1 MTPVLLPS
9 GGRVEPRAHG
19 PLTPELLRCRDRLAR
34 RVAARVGPDGLL
46 RAPCESRVLESAL
59 ALWLLTAEGAAPRAR
74 RRLVRYLRDALDDSP
89 PDAVQR
95 ALGRAALGLAGAAGA
110 GRADRAAARA
120 PDAVDRVTADHVA
133 VDHLTADR
141 VTADHLM
148 ADHFT
153 AGRKRLMFGIL
164 LAELGVGEFP
174 RVRPEAYDMRG
185 QQSWLQLEMTSLKI
199 MAAYGT
205 GAPGLVTAADWAV
218 LAPAVR
224 PGPAW
229 ECNNLARLLGLLAL
243 RKHPAHRRAVRR
255 VLVDVLAGLRTD
267 GGLPFITGMGLF
279 ATATAGLALVRCGY
293 AGPLVDRMAEALA
306 GRQNPDGG
314 FGFHPGVT
322 QSDVDDTSYAVE
334 FLRGSGAARHRGRI
348 GAAERYLLDRRNPDG
363 GFPTYARGIPSEI
376 AMTAGAVNALAPN
389 PAHRAVVEH
398 GVRFIAAGQRPDGGF
413 GRGWSRNASNAVFRA
428 VLACDAVRAGA
439 APAARPELDLVR
451 RRAVGHLVATGNAD
465 GGWGH
470 RPGDPSDPISTAYAV
485 IALAGSAE
493 HGPLLGRAVRLLT
506 DRQQADGGYLSRPD
520 QAGPRPLL
528 YDVPALADVSVLLG
542 LAHVPAG
549 PARR

>member
-9 GGRVEPRAHG
+9 AGRVEPLAHG
-19 PLTPELLRCRDRLAR
+19 PHAHELLHRRDRLAR

-59 ALWLLTAEGAAPRAR
+59 ALWLLTAERAAPQAR
-74 RRLVRYLRDALDDSP
+74 RRLARYLRDTLDGRP

-95 ALGRAALGLAGAAGA
+95 ALGRAALGTAGP
-110 GRADRAAARA
+110 ADRAAARELV
-120 PDAVDRVTADHVA
+120 VDDFTAD
-133 VDHLTADR
+133 
-141 VTADHLM
+141 
-148 ADHFT
+148 
-153 AGRKRLMFGIL
+153 RKRLMFATL
-164 LAELGVGEFP
+164 LAELGAGEFP
-174 RVRPEAYDMRG
+174 RVRPEAYDVRG

-205 GAPGLVTAADWAV
+205 GAPGLVTGADWDV

-243 RKHPAHRRAVRR
+243 RKHPGRRPAVRR
-255 VLVDVLAGLRTD
+255 ALGDVLAGLGAD

-293 AGPLVDRMAEALA
+293 AGPLVDRMADALA

-334 FLRGSGAARHRGRI
+334 FLRGTGAARHRRRI
-348 GAAERYLLDRRNPDG
+348 RAAERHLLERRNSDG

-376 AMTAGAVNALAPN
+376 AMTAGAVNALAPD
-389 PAHRAVVEH
+389 PAHRAVVED

-428 VLACDAVRAGA
+428 VLACDAARAGA
-439 APAARPELDLVR
+439 GPAARRELDLVR
-451 RRAVGHLVATGNAD
+451 SRAVGHLAGTGNAD

-485 IALAGSAE
+485 IALAGSPE
-493 HGPLLGRAVRLLT
+493 HRPLLRRAVRLLA
-506 DRQQADGGYLSRPD
+506 DRQQPDGGYLSRPD

-542 LAHVPAG
+542 LAHAPIG
-549 PARR
+549 PAAR